1 MNLLHDVRFAWRVL
15 ARNPSYAAA
24 ALAVVALGIGMTTA
38 VFSVVRAVL
47 LQPLPYRDVDRL
59 ITFRADAPT
68 VAHAP
73 ALTAEEYLALGE
85 RTDLF
90 EGIGTV
96 NESRI
101 SITGVDDMENVPAA
115 SISDNLLALFGTAP
129 AIGRQVNRR
138 DDIGNPYMRAVNVSY
153 ELWQR
158 RWHGDPSLVGRHIEV
173 NNIDVVVAG
182 IMPRG
187 FRIYMGPGTNISD
200 RIDIWAPGAPDLGT
214 ARSVPAV
221 ARLTP
226 GVTVAAAQRAIDAF
240 MPPFMAAHASSYRLG
255 PVKLT
260 LTRLD
265 QDVVRDVKPALVALS
280 GAVGFVLLIACA
292 NLTNLLL
299 ARACAR
305 TRELAV
311 RRSIGASRAR
321 LVAQLTT
328 ESVVIWVIGAA
339 LGLLVAQWA
348 IDGLLQVAPAA
359 LPRREQIGIDFGVAA
374 FAISLSLVSSLLF
387 GLVPAL
393 QATSED
399 LTGTLKQDPSSSRGA
414 AATRGLLV
422 AAQLALSLMLLVGAG
437 LMMRAFVS
445 LRQVPVGFDPSH
457 VMTMSA
463 ELHRGAGMSA
473 PQQRLAFF
481 NSVADAVRAVPGV
494 TQAGLGLPIPLSKM
508 RFTQRYARDENA
520 PEQVATGLVALAGFL
535 ETLRVGV
542 REGRAFAASDNAP
555 GRSVVLID
563 DRLALSLWPG
573 QPAVG
578 QRLMLGT
585 TSAPREWAEV
595 VGVVEHLQVHDVR
608 GSDQRPQIWS
618 TYGARPSYSLGVA
631 ARTAGDPRALAGSI
645 KNAIERLG
653 PKRPVIDVQPLD
665 DYVAAASA
673 DTRFAL
679 FVLAAF
685 ALTAVVLTG
694 IGVYGVVAYTTA
706 RRTREIAV
714 RRALGADGR
723 RIVELVIRDGLGWTA
738 AGIGA
743 GVLGALALSRYL
755 SSLLFHVGEHDA
767 ITYLS
772 VAMLLIVIAA
782 VATAIPVV
790 RAVHVDPMLALRSE

>member
-1 MNLLHDVRFAWRVL
+1 MNLLRDVRFAVRVL
-15 ARNPSYAAA
+15 SRNRSYAAA
-24 ALAVVALGIGMTTA
+24 SLAVVALGIGMTTA

-59 ITFRADAPT
+59 VTFRADAPT

-85 RTDLF
+85 LSDLF

-101 SITGVDDMENVPAA
+101 SITGVDDMENVPSA

-129 AIGRQVNRR
+129 AIGRQVNKR

-187 FRIYMGPGTNISD
+187 FRIYMGPGTNISE
-200 RIDIWAPGAPDLGT
+200 RIDIWAPGAPDSGT
-214 ARSVPAV
+214 ARTVPTV
-221 ARLTP
+221 ARLKP
-226 GVTVAAAQRAIDAF
+226 GVTVARAQQAIDAF

-265 QDVVRDVKPALVALS
+265 EDVVRDVKPALVALS

-328 ESVVIWVIGAA
+328 ESAVLWVIGAA
-339 LGLLVAQWA
+339 IGLLVAQWA

-359 LPRREQIGIDFGVAA
+359 LPRREHIGIDLGVAA
-374 FAISLSLVSSLLF
+374 FAIGVSLVSSVLF

-393 QATSED
+393 QATKED
-399 LTGTLKQDPSSSRGA
+399 LTGMLKQDPSSSRGA

-422 AAQLALSLMLLVGAG
+422 AAQLALSLVLLVGAG
-437 LMMRAFVS
+437 LMVRAFVS
-445 LRQVPVGFDPSH
+445 LRQAPVGFDPAH

-463 ELHRGAGMSA
+463 ELDRSMSA
-473 PQQRLAFF
+473 PEQRLAFF
-481 NSVADAVRAVPGV
+481 NSVAEAVRNVPGV
-494 TQAGLGLPIPLSKM
+494 TQAGLGLPIPLSTT
-508 RFTQRYARDENA
+508 RLTLRYARDENA
-520 PEQVATGLVALAGFL
+520 PEQVATGLIALSGFL
-535 ETLRVGV
+535 ETLRVDV
-542 REGRAFAASDNAP
+542 RDGRSFAASDDAI

-563 DRLALSLWPG
+563 DRLASSLWPG

-578 QRLMLGT
+578 QRLLLGAAT
-585 TSAPREWAEV
+585 APREWAEV
-595 VGVVEHLQVHDVR
+595 VGVVKHLQLHDVR

-618 TYGARPSYSLGVA
+618 TFRARPYYGLGVA

-645 KNAIERLG
+645 KQAIERLG
-653 PKRPVIDVQPLD
+653 QKRPVIDVRPLD

-679 FVLAAF
+679 FVLGVF

-694 IGVYGVVAYTTA
+694 VGVYGVVAYATA

-714 RRALGADGR
+714 RRALGADAGG
-723 RIVELVIRDGLGWTA
+723 IVALVLREGAVWTA
-738 AGIGA
+738 AGIAA
-743 GVLGALALSRYL
+743 GIVGALVLSRYL
-755 SSLLFHVGEHDA
+755 STLLFNVGARDPL
-767 ITYLS
+767 TF
-772 VAMLLIVIAA
+772 AA
-782 VATAIPVV
+782 VALLLAIVALVATAVPAI
-790 RAVHVDPMLALRSE
+790 RAVGVDPMLALRSE

>member
-1 MNLLHDVRFAWRVL
+1 MNLFRDVRFALRVL
-15 ARNPSYAAA
+15 SRNRSYAAA

-59 ITFRADAPT
+59 VTFRADAPT

-85 RTDLF
+85 LTDLF

-101 SITGVDDMENVPAA
+101 SITGVDDMENVPSA

-138 DDIGNPYMRAVNVSY
+138 DDIGKPYMRAVNVSY

-173 NNIDVVVAG
+173 NNLDVVVAG

-187 FRIYMGPGTNISD
+187 FRIYMGPGTNISE

-214 ARSVPAV
+214 ARAVPAV
-221 ARLTP
+221 ARLKP
-226 GVTVAAAQRAIDAF
+226 GVTVARAQRAIDAF
-240 MPPFMAAHASSYRLG
+240 MPSFMAAHASSYRLG

-265 QDVVRDVKPALVALS
+265 EDVVRDVKPALVALS

-328 ESVVIWVIGAA
+328 ESVVLWVIGAA

-359 LPRREQIGIDFGVAA
+359 LPRREQIGIDVGVAA
-374 FAISLSLVSSLLF
+374 FAIGVSLVSSLLF

-393 QATSED
+393 QATKED
-399 LTGTLKQDPSSSRGA
+399 LTGMLKQDPSSSRGA

-422 AAQLALSLMLLVGAG
+422 AAQLALSLVLLVGAG
-437 LMMRAFVS
+437 LMVRAFVS
-445 LRQVPVGFDPSH
+445 LRQVPIGFDPSH

-463 ELHRGAGMSA
+463 ELDRSMSA
-473 PQQRLAFF
+473 PEPRLAFF
-481 NSVADAVRAVPGV
+481 NSAAEAVRAVPGV
-494 TQAGLGLPIPLSKM
+494 TQAGLGLPIPLSTT
-508 RFTQRYARDENA
+508 RLTQRYARNENA
-520 PEQVATGLVALAGFL
+520 PEQVATGLIALPGFL

-542 REGRAFAASDNAP
+542 REGRSFAASDNAP

-563 DRLALSLWPG
+563 DRLASSLWPG

-578 QRLMLGT
+578 QRLLLGAAT
-585 TSAPREWAEV
+585 APREWAEV
-595 VGVVEHLQVHDVR
+595 VGVVDHLQLHDVR
-608 GSDQRPQIWS
+608 SSDQRPQIWS
-618 TYGARPSYSLGVA
+618 TYRARPFYSLSVV

-645 KNAIERLG
+645 KRAIERLG

-679 FVLAAF
+679 FVLAVF

-694 IGVYGVVAYTTA
+694 IGVYGVVAYATV

-714 RRALGADGR
+714 RRALGADAGGI
-723 RIVELVIRDGLGWTA
+723 IVLVLREGAAWTGAGIA
-738 AGIGA
+738 AG
-743 GVLGALALSRYL
+743 VVGALALSRYL
-755 SSLLFHVGEHDA
+755 STLLFNVGARDPLTFA
-767 ITYLS
+767 A
-772 VAMLLIVIAA
+772 VAMLLAVVAL
-782 VATAIPVV
+782 VATALPAI
-790 RAVHVDPMLALRSE
+790 RAVRVDPMLALRSE

>member
-1 MNLLHDVRFAWRVL
+1 MNLLQDVRFAWRVL

-59 ITFRADAPT
+59 VTFRADTPT

-90 EGIGTV
+90 EGIGTL

-115 SISDNLLALFGTAP
+115 SISDNLLGLFGTAP
-129 AIGRQVNRR
+129 AFGRQVNSR

-187 FRIYMGPGTNISD
+187 FRIYMGPGTNISE

-214 ARSVPAV
+214 ARTVPVV
-221 ARLTP
+221 ARLKP
-226 GVTVAAAQRAIDAF
+226 GVTGAAAQRAIDDF
-240 MPPFMAAHASSYRLG
+240 MSPFMAAHASSYRLG
-255 PVKLT
+255 PVRLT

-265 QDVVRDVKPALVALS
+265 EDVVREVKPALVALS
-280 GAVGFVLLIACA
+280 GAVAFVLLIACA

-328 ESVVIWVIGAA
+328 ESVVLWVIGAA

-348 IDGLLQVAPAA
+348 IDGLLQVAPTA
-359 LPRREQIGIDFGVAA
+359 LPRREQIGIDLGVAA
-374 FAISLSLVSSLLF
+374 FAIGVSLVSSLLF

-393 QATSED
+393 QATKED
-399 LTGTLKQDPSSSRGA
+399 LTGMLKQDPSSSRGA

-422 AAQLALSLMLLVGAG
+422 AAQLALSLVLLVGAG
-437 LMMRAFVS
+437 LMVRAFIS

-463 ELHRGAGMSA
+463 ELHRAGMSA
-473 PQQRLAFF
+473 PEQRLAFF
-481 NSVADAVRAVPGV
+481 NSVAEAVRAVPGV
-494 TQAGLGLPIPLSKM
+494 TQAGLGLPIPLSTM
-508 RFTQRYARDENA
+508 RLTQRYARNENA
-520 PEQVATGLVALAGFL
+520 PEQVATGLVALPGFL
-535 ETLRVGV
+535 EALRVGV
-542 REGRAFAASDNAP
+542 REGRPLAASDNAAE
-555 GRSVVLID
+555 RSVVLID
-563 DRLALSLWPG
+563 DRLASSLWPG

-578 QRLMLGT
+578 QRLLLGAAT
-585 TSAPREWAEV
+585 APREWAEV
-595 VGVVEHLQVHDVR
+595 VGVVEHLQLQDVR

-618 TYGARPSYSLGVA
+618 TYSARPSYSLSVV

-645 KNAIERLG
+645 KKAIERLG

-679 FVLAAF
+679 FVLAVF

-694 IGVYGVVAYTTA
+694 IGVYGVVAYATA

-714 RRALGADGR
+714 RRALGADARG
-723 RIVELVIRDGLGWTA
+723 IVALVLREGAVWTA
-738 AGIGA
+738 AGVAAGA
-743 GVLGALALSRYL
+743 AGAFVLTRYL
-755 SSLLFHVGEHDA
+755 STLLFNVGTRDPL
-767 ITYLS
+767 TF
-772 VAMLLIVIAA
+772 AA
-782 VATAIPVV
+782 VALLLAIVALVATALPAI
-790 RAVHVDPMLALRSE
+790 RAVGVDPMLALRSE

>member
-1 MNLLHDVRFAWRVL
+1 MNLLGDVRFALRVL

-47 LQPLPYRDVDRL
+47 LQPLPYHDVDRL
-59 ITFRADAPT
+59 VTFRADAPT

-73 ALTAEEYLALGE
+73 ALTAEEYIALGE

-90 EGIGTV
+90 EGIGTL

-115 SISDNLLALFGTAP
+115 SISDNLLDLFGTAP

-187 FRIYMGPGTNISD
+187 FRIYMGPGTNISE

-214 ARSVPAV
+214 ARAVPAV
-221 ARLTP
+221 ARLKP
-226 GVTVAAAQRAIDAF
+226 GVTVAAAQRAIDTF

-265 QDVVRDVKPALVALS
+265 EDVVRDVKPALVALS

-328 ESVVIWVIGAA
+328 ESVVLWVIGAA
-339 LGLLVAQWA
+339 IGLLVAQWA

-359 LPRREQIGIDFGVAA
+359 LPRREQIGIDAGVAA
-374 FAISLSLVSSLLF
+374 FAIAVSLVSSLLF

-393 QATSED
+393 QATKED
-399 LTGTLKQDPSSSRGA
+399 LTGMLKQDPSSSRGA

-422 AAQLALSLMLLVGAG
+422 AAQLALSLVLLVGAG
-437 LMMRAFVS
+437 LMVRAFVS

-463 ELHRGAGMSA
+463 ELDRRMSA
-473 PQQRLAFF
+473 PEQRLAFF
-481 NSVADAVRAVPGV
+481 DSVADAVRAVPGV
-494 TQAGLGLPIPLSKM
+494 TQAGLGLPIPLSTS
-508 RFTQRYARDENA
+508 RLTQRYARDENA
-520 PEQVATGLVALAGFL
+520 PEQIATGLIALPGFL
-535 ETLRVGV
+535 ETLKVDV
-542 REGRAFAASDNAP
+542 RAGRSFVASDNAP

-563 DRLALSLWPG
+563 ERLASSLWPG

-578 QRLMLGT
+578 QRLLLGAAT
-585 TSAPREWAEV
+585 ARREWAEV
-595 VGVVEHLQVHDVR
+595 VGVVAHVQLHDLR

-618 TYGARPSYSLGVA
+618 TYGARPFYSLSVA
-631 ARTAGDPRALAGSI
+631 ARTAGDPRAVAGSI
-645 KNAIERLG
+645 KQAIERLG

-665 DYVAAASA
+665 DYVADASA

-679 FVLAAF
+679 FVLAVF
-685 ALTAVVLTG
+685 ALTAIVLTG
-694 IGVYGVVAYTTA
+694 IGVYGVVAYATA

-714 RRALGADGR
+714 RRALGANAGG
-723 RIVELVIRDGLGWTA
+723 IVALVLREGAVWTA
-738 AGIGA
+738 AGIAA
-743 GVLGALALSRYL
+743 GVAGALGLSRYL
-755 SSLLFHVGEHDA
+755 STLLFNVGTHDPLTFAAVTLLLA
-767 ITYLS
+767 I
-772 VAMLLIVIAA
+772 VAL
-782 VATAIPVV
+782 VATALPAI
-790 RAVHVDPMLALRSE
+790 RAVGVDPMLALRSE

>member
-1 MNLLHDVRFAWRVL
+1 MNLLRDVRFALRVL
-15 ARNPSYAAA
+15 SRNPSYAAA

-59 ITFRADAPT
+59 VTFRADAPT

-73 ALTAEEYLALGE
+73 ALTAEEYTALGE

-101 SITGVDDMENVPAA
+101 SITGVDDMENVPSA
-115 SISDNLLALFGTAP
+115 SISDNLLGLFGTAP
-129 AIGRQVNRR
+129 VIGRQVNKRE
-138 DDIGNPYMRAVNVSY
+138 DVGDPYMRAVNVSY

-187 FRIYMGPGTNISD
+187 FRLYMGPGTNISE

-214 ARSVPAV
+214 ARAVPAV
-221 ARLTP
+221 ARLKP
-226 GVTVAAAQRAIDAF
+226 GVSVAAAQRAVDAF
-240 MPPFMAAHASSYRLG
+240 MTSFMAAHPSSYRLG

-260 LTRLD
+260 LARLD
-265 QDVVRDVKPALVALS
+265 ADVVRDVKPALIALS

-321 LVAQLTT
+321 LVSQLTT
-328 ESVVIWVIGAA
+328 ESVVLWAIGAA

-359 LPRREQIGIDFGVAA
+359 LPRREQIGIDAGVAA
-374 FAISLSLVSSLLF
+374 FAIAVSLVSSLLF
-387 GLVPAL
+387 GLVPAWT
-393 QATSED
+393 ATRED
-399 LTGTLKQDPSSSRGA
+399 LTGMLKQDPASSRGA
-414 AATRGLLV
+414 AVTRGLLV
-422 AAQLALSLMLLVGAG
+422 AAQLALSLVLLVGAG
-437 LMMRAFVS
+437 LMVRAFVS
-445 LRQVPVGFDPSH
+445 LRNVPVGFDPSH

-463 ELHRGAGMSA
+463 ELHRRMSS
-473 PQQRLAFF
+473 PEQRLAFF
-481 NSVADAVRAVPGV
+481 DSVADAVRAVPGV
-494 TQAGLGLPIPLSKM
+494 TQAGLGLPIPLSTT
-508 RFTQRYARDENA
+508 RLTQRYARDENA
-520 PEQVATGLVALAGFL
+520 PEQIATGLIALPGFL
-535 ETLRVGV
+535 ETLKVDV
-542 REGRAFAASDNAP
+542 RAGRSFVASDNAP

-563 DRLALSLWPG
+563 ERLASSLWPG
-573 QPAVG
+573 QTAVG
-578 QRLMLGT
+578 QRLLLGAAT
-585 TSAPREWAEV
+585 TRREWAEV
-595 VGVVEHLQVHDVR
+595 IGVVAHVQLHDLR

-618 TYGARPSYSLGVA
+618 TYGARPYYGLSVA

-645 KNAIERLG
+645 RQAIERLG
-653 PKRPVIDVQPLD
+653 PRRPVIDVQPLD
-665 DYVAAASA
+665 DYVADASA

-679 FVLAAF
+679 FVLAVF
-685 ALTAVVLTG
+685 AVTAVVLTG
-694 IGVYGVVAYTTA
+694 IGVYGVVAYATA

-714 RRALGADGR
+714 RRALGADARG
-723 RIVELVIRDGLGWTA
+723 IVALVLREGAVWTA
-738 AGIGA
+738 AGITA
-743 GVLGALALSRYL
+743 GVAGALGLSRYL
-755 SSLLFHVGEHDA
+755 STLLFNVGTRDPL
-767 ITYLS
+767 TF
-772 VAMLLIVIAA
+772 AA
-782 VATAIPVV
+782 VAALLALVALVATAVPAI
-790 RAVHVDPMLALRSE
+790 RAVRVDPMLALRTE

>member
-1 MNLLHDVRFAWRVL
+1 MNLLQDLRFAWRVL

-38 VFSVVRAVL
+38 VFSVVCAVL

-59 ITFRADAPT
+59 VTFRADAPT

-73 ALTAEEYLALGE
+73 ALTAEEYIALGE

-90 EGIGTV
+90 EGIGTL

-115 SISDNLLALFGTAP
+115 SISDNLLGLFGTAP
-129 AIGRQVNRR
+129 AFGRQVNSR

-187 FRIYMGPGTNISD
+187 FRIYMGPGTNISE
-200 RIDIWAPGAPDLGT
+200 RIDIWAPGAPDPGT
-214 ARSVPAV
+214 ARTVPVV
-221 ARLTP
+221 ARLKP
-226 GVTVAAAQRAIDAF
+226 GVTGAAAQRAIDDF

-255 PVKLT
+255 PVRLT

-265 QDVVRDVKPALVALS
+265 EDVVREVKPALVALS
-280 GAVGFVLLIACA
+280 GAVAFVLLIACA

-311 RRSIGASRAR
+311 RRSIGASRSR

-328 ESVVIWVIGAA
+328 ESVVLWVIGAA

-348 IDGLLQVAPAA
+348 IDGLLQVAPTA
-359 LPRREQIGIDFGVAA
+359 LPRREQIGIDLGVAA
-374 FAISLSLVSSLLF
+374 FAIGVSLVSSLF

-393 QATSED
+393 QATKED
-399 LTGTLKQDPSSSRGA
+399 LTGMLKQDPSSSRGA

-422 AAQLALSLMLLVGAG
+422 AAQLALSLVLLVGAG
-437 LMMRAFVS
+437 LMVRAFIS

-463 ELHRGAGMSA
+463 ELHRAGMSA
-473 PQQRLAFF
+473 PEQRLAFF
-481 NSVADAVRAVPGV
+481 NSVAKAVRAVPGV
-494 TQAGLGLPIPLSKM
+494 TQAGLGLPIPLSTM
-508 RFTQRYARDENA
+508 RLTQRYARNENA
-520 PEQVATGLVALAGFL
+520 PEQVATGLVALPGFL
-535 ETLRVGV
+535 EALRVGV
-542 REGRAFAASDNAP
+542 REGRPLAASDNAA

-563 DRLALSLWPG
+563 DRLASSLWPG

-578 QRLMLGT
+578 QRLLLGAAT
-585 TSAPREWAEV
+585 APREWAEV
-595 VGVVEHLQVHDVR
+595 VGVVEHLQLQDVR

-618 TYGARPSYSLGVA
+618 TYSARPSYSLSVV

-645 KNAIERLG
+645 KKAIERLG

-679 FVLAAF
+679 FVLAVF
-685 ALTAVVLTG
+685 AVTAVVLTG
-694 IGVYGVVAYTTA
+694 IGVYGVVAYATA

-714 RRALGADGR
+714 RRALGADAGG
-723 RIVELVIRDGLGWTA
+723 IVALVLREGAVWTA
-738 AGIGA
+738 AGIAA
-743 GVLGALALSRYL
+743 GVAGAFVLTRYL
-755 SSLLFHVGEHDA
+755 STLLFNVGTRDPL
-767 ITYLS
+767 TF
-772 VAMLLIVIAA
+772 AA
-782 VATAIPVV
+782 VALLLAIVALVATALPAI
-790 RAVHVDPMLALRSE
+790 RAVGVDPMLALRSE

>member
-1 MNLLHDVRFAWRVL
+1 MNLLRDVRFALRVL
-15 ARNPSYAAA
+15 SRNRSYAAA
-24 ALAVVALGIGMTTA
+24 SLAVVALGIGMTTA

-59 ITFRADAPT
+59 VTFRADAPT

-85 RTDLF
+85 LTDLF

-101 SITGVDDMENVPAA
+101 SITGVDDMENVPSA
-115 SISDNLLALFGTAP
+115 SISDNLLALFGTTP
-129 AIGRQVNRR
+129 AIGRQVNKR

-182 IMPRG
+182 VMPRG
-187 FRIYMGPGTNISD
+187 FRIYMGPGTNISE
-200 RIDIWAPGAPDLGT
+200 RIDIWAPGAPDSGT
-214 ARSVPAV
+214 ARAVPAV
-221 ARLTP
+221 ARLKP
-226 GVTVAAAQRAIDAF
+226 SVSLAAAQHAVDALITS
-240 MPPFMAAHASSYRLG
+240 FMAAHPSSYRLG

-265 QDVVRDVKPALVALS
+265 DDVVRDVKPALVALS

-321 LVAQLTT
+321 LISQLTT
-328 ESVVIWVIGAA
+328 ESVVLWVIGAA

-359 LPRREQIGIDFGVAA
+359 LPRREQIGIDAGVAA
-374 FAISLSLVSSLLF
+374 FAIVVSLVSALLF
-387 GLVPAL
+387 GLVPAW
-393 QATSED
+393 QATKED
-399 LTGTLKQDPSSSRGA
+399 LTGMLKQDPSSSRGA

-422 AAQLALSLMLLVGAG
+422 AAQLALSLVLLVGAG
-437 LMMRAFVS
+437 LMVRAFVS

-463 ELHRGAGMSA
+463 ELDRSMSA
-473 PQQRLAFF
+473 PEQRLAFF
-481 NSVADAVRAVPGV
+481 NNVADAVRAVPGV
-494 TQAGLGLPIPLSKM
+494 TQAGLGLPIPLSTT
-508 RFTQRYARDENA
+508 RLTIRYALDENA
-520 PEQVATGLVALAGFL
+520 LEQVATGLIALPGFL
-535 ETLRVGV
+535 ETLRADV
-542 REGRAFAASDNAP
+542 REGRSFTASDNAV

-563 DRLALSLWPG
+563 DRLASSFWPG

-578 QRLMLGT
+578 QRLLLGAAT
-585 TSAPREWAEV
+585 APREWAKV
-595 VGVVEHLQVHDVR
+595 VGVVKHLQLHDVR

-618 TYGARPSYSLGVA
+618 TFRARPYYGLAVA
-631 ARTAGDPRALAGSI
+631 ARTTADPRALAGSI
-645 KNAIERLG
+645 KQAIERLG
-653 PKRPVIDVQPLD
+653 PKRPVIGVQPLD

-679 FVLAAF
+679 FVLGVF

-694 IGVYGVVAYTTA
+694 VGVYGVVAYATA

-714 RRALGADGR
+714 RRALGADAGG
-723 RIVELVIRDGLGWTA
+723 IVALVLREGAVWTA
-738 AGIGA
+738 AGIAA
-743 GVLGALALSRYL
+743 GIVGALALSRYL
-755 SSLLFHVGEHDA
+755 STLLFSVGARDPL
-767 ITYLS
+767 TF
-772 VAMLLIVIAA
+772 AA
-782 VATAIPVV
+782 VALLLAVVALVATAVPAI
-790 RAVHVDPMLALRSE
+790 RAVGIDPMLALRSE